1 MGNLISNLRQGGQAF
16 RPGQI
21 LQGKIMALYPN
32 NKAQIQLGTT
42 LLIAQLEAS
51 LEIGAR
57 YHFQVQEG
65 QGIPRLR
72 VVGEALRQSQLH
84 NAESLLQQIGIKPS
98 KGNVEFVEQLL
109 QQKIPIEKGQLQQ
122 AMPLLDRADNR
133 VIAQRVLVEMLVN
146 RIPITN
152 TTFQALLSKVSNGF
166 TSQLQFLE
174 QTLQQDQG
182 IEPQLK
188 QQLVTQLGQ
197 LTGNSTDSKLNLIRH
212 LTDNPA
218 TFNFLKAIRVVN
230 RDMQY
235 TGWSEQI
242 KQSNQPEINGS
253 TNQINPVR
261 LLQVLAE
268 TLPKVETIRQQAVSF
283 LQTWGNI
290 LHESVAKGSALPEE
304 QYTRLTQDLKQNM
317 PAVTQQTNFQVHN
330 NPQDLRNMIIDLEIL
345 ANHENQSKIDA
356 FQTKLM
362 KDLFLEQTKNLLTQ
376 SGINYEK
383 VILQDEQNPQ
393 HTLKGLV
400 THLMQTSEGNT
411 QEQATRL
418 LHYMN
423 GVQLQS
429 VQESGN
435 FLQAQLVIPGGKFGL
450 NSDMELTLEGTKND
464 DGELNKDFCR
474 IMFFLDLNN
483 IQKTIIDMHVQK
495 RTISLTILNDFP
507 IENVMNSLRT
517 ALREGLAKMDYQLTS
532 VSHKPLTTNQPVEKK
547 PKMLEKQQAT
557 YQGVDYRI

>member
-21 LQGKIMALYPN
+21 LQGKILALYPN

-51 LEIGAR
+51 LEIGSK

-65 QGIPRLR
+65 QGTPHLK

-146 RIPITN
+146 RIPITD

-197 LTGNSTDSKLNLIRH
+197 LTGNSTESKLNLIQH

-230 RDMQY
+230 RDIQY

-253 TNQINPVR
+253 TTQINPAR
-261 LLQVLAE
+261 LVQVLAE

-290 LHESVAKGSALPEE
+290 LHESVAKGRALPEE
-304 QYTRLTQDLKQNM
+304 QFTRLTQDIKQIM
-317 PAVTQQTNFQVHN
+317 PVVTQQTNFQVHN

-362 KDLFLEQTKNLLTQ
+362 KDLFLEQTRNLLTQ

-429 VQESGN
+429 VQETGN
-435 FLQAQLVIPGGKFGL
+435 FLQAQFVIPGGKFGL
-450 NSDMELTLEGTKND
+450 NSDMELTFEGTKND

-495 RTISLTILNDFP
+495 RTISLTILNDYP

-532 VSHKPLTTNQPVEKK
+532 VTHKPLTTHQPVVKK
-547 PKMLEKQQAT
+547 AKMLEKQQAT